1 MPRVMSMVGDQTR
14 LLMVLANNDAP
25 GVSLSEAAQMT
36 FYGRVGVR
44 FCQLKQ
50 TCESYPRCKGGG
62 LSDAN
67 GPRLVRIINVR
78 LSSAFLNQ

>member
-36 FYGRVGVR
+36 F
-44 FCQLKQ
+44 
-50 TCESYPRCKGGG
+50 
-62 LSDAN
+62 
-67 GPRLVRIINVR
+67 
-78 LSSAFLNQ
+78 